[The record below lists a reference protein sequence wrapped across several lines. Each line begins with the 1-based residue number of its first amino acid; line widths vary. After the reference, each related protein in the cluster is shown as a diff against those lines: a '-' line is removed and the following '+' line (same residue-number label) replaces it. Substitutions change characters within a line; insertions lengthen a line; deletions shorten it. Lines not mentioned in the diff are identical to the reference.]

1 MMLDTILELLKEAGA
16 DAYEVTDRET
26 EGWEFYF
33 IRHKLDQNR
42 VRKTRH
48 TTVRVFRRLDEGQRI
63 GSASDE
69 IPPTAS
75 REEAKA
81 LIDSLLKRASYVPN
95 PYYELHPPREAEG
108 GTEST
113 LPDIAQ
119 IAGDFLDT
127 FRAIPETETEY
138 LNSYEIFANVET
150 TRFLNSRGV
159 DVTDRGARSVLEV
172 VVNAK
177 KEEHEIEL
185 YRLSSCGTCDREE
198 LTRQILAAMQT
209 GRDRLRARPMPVLGR
224 CPVVFST
231 REACELFR
239 FFTDRMGVDYK
250 KKGYT
255 DFETGKPILNGC
267 MEQPITVEVLRE
279 LPNSSENRR
288 YDAEGAPIRDTFEIR
303 DGIAE
308 EFLGNRQFSAY
319 LGLDS
324 SFIPGNYRI
333 SGGRFSEEELREGD
347 FLEAV
352 EFSDFQT
359 DSLSGNIAGE
369 IRLAYWHH
377 GGEVTPVYGGSISG
391 TMLSLAKT
399 MKMSKHLRQYDC
411 MEIPAVVRLEDV
423 DITGIEE
430 MAEA

>member
-1 MMLDTILELLKEAGA
+1 MMLDTILELLKESEA
-16 DAYEVTDRET
+16 DAYEVTDRVT

-33 IRHKLDQNR
+33 IRHQLDQNR
-42 VRKTRH
+42 IRKTRH
-48 TTVRVFRRLDEGQRI
+48 TTVRVFRNLKEGQMI
-63 GSASDE
+63 GNASDE

-75 REEAKA
+75 RKEAKE
-81 LIDSLLKRASYVPN
+81 LIDSLIKRASYVPN
-95 PYYELHPPREAEG
+95 PWYELNPPRQAEG
-108 GTEST
+108 EPESE
-113 LPDIAQ
+113 LPDITQ

-127 FRAIPETETEY
+127 FSAIPETETEY
-138 LNSYEIFANVET
+138 LNSYEIFANVVT
-150 TRFLNSRGV
+150 TRFINSRGV
-159 DVTDRGARSVLEV
+159 DVTGRGARSTIEV

-177 KEEHEIEL
+177 KESHEIEL
-185 YRLSSCGTCDREE
+185 YRIYDCGKCDREE
-198 LTRQILAAMQT
+198 LTRQILETMQT
-209 GRDRLRARPMPVLGR
+209 GRDRLRARPMPKLGR
-224 CPVVFST
+224 SPVVFST
-231 REACELFR
+231 REACELFS
-239 FFTDRMGVDYK
+239 FFTNRMSVDYK

-255 DFETGKPILNGC
+255 DFETGKPILDGC

-279 LPNSSENRR
+279 LPNSSENKY

-319 LGLDS
+319 LGLES
-324 SFIPGNYRI
+324 SFIPGNFRI
-333 SGGRFSEEELREGD
+333 SGGSFSEEALREGD

-359 DSLSGNIAGE
+359 DPLSGNIAGE

-399 MKMSKHLRQYDC
+399 MKMSENLRQYDC

-430 MAEA
+430 ITEA